1 MNTLRTLWL
10 SLSCCVVALAG
21 AAMAADAPAPA
32 AALDS
37 IAAKIPG
44 AKSGDLRATPVAGI
58 YEYRRGSEIAY
69 VTADG
74 RFAFA
79 GDLYQLSDN
88 TNLSDVRR
96 RELRKAMLGNVAES
110 GMVVFAP
117 RDPKDVKYTVTVFTD
132 MDCSYCR
139 ALHKQIDEYNRLGIR
154 VRYVAFPRSGP
165 NTPSWTRAEQV
176 WCAEDRNAML
186 TRVKQSEMY
195 SKLDAKV
202 CNPNPVA
209 EHYALGKSMGL
220 QGTPGILTETG
231 ELLPGYLPPKD
242 LLAELKSEFAA
253 KAVAAK

>member
-1 MNTLRTLWL
+1 MNRLRKLL
-10 SLSCCVVALAG
+10 LLLCLPLAAVAA
-21 AAMAADAPAPA
+21 AADAPS
-32 AALDS
+32 LDA

-44 AKSGDLRATPVAGI
+44 AHASELRTTPVNGV

-74 RFAFA
+74 RYAFA

-96 RELRKAMLGNVAES
+96 RELRKALIGGVTES

-139 ALHKQIDEYNRLGIR
+139 ALHKQIDEYNSLGIR

-165 NTPSWTRAEQV
+165 DTPSWTRAEQV
-176 WCAEDRNAML
+176 WCAADRNAML

-195 SKLDAKV
+195 SKLDGKV

-209 EHYALGKSMGL
+209 EHYALGKAMGL
-220 QGTPGILTETG
+220 TGTPGILTETG
-231 ELLPGYLPPKD
+231 ELLPGYMPPKE
-242 LLAELKSEFAA
+242 LLAELKNELASNTSAAAGTAA
-253 KAVAAK
+253 K